1 MCGSLLDMETKRLN
15 VNLPTERHRDFHLFA
30 VSQGATMSDLVA
42 QFVAD
47 EPVLQTL
54 RDMVAEMWPEAKAKD
69 LPIKPDMVLPNG
81 LGGWIW
87 EYRLPSGRR
96 AKVVKTDNGIFLTH

>member
-1 MCGSLLDMETKRLN
+1 MTTKRLN
-15 VNLPTERHRDFHLFA
+15 VNVPVGQHRDFHLFA
-30 VSQGATMSDLVA
+30 ISQGVRMSDLVN

-47 EPVLQTL
+47 EPTLQAL
-54 RDMVAEMWPEAKAKD
+54 RDMVAELRPEAKPKD
-69 LPIKPDMVLPNG
+69 LSIKPDMVLPNG

-96 AKVVKTDNGIFLTH
+96 AKVIKTDNGIFLTH

>member
-1 MCGSLLDMETKRLN
+1 MTTKRLN
-15 VNLPTERHRDFHLFA
+15 VNVPVDQHRDFHLFA
-30 VSQGATMSDLVA
+30 VSQGASMSDLVN

-47 EPVLQTL
+47 APVIQTL
-54 RDMVAEMWPEAKAKD
+54 RDMVDGLWPEAKPRD

-81 LGGWIW
+81 PGGWIW

-96 AKVVKTDNGIFLTH
+96 AKVIKTDDGIFLTH

>member
-1 MCGSLLDMETKRLN
+1 MTTKRLN
-15 VNLPTERHRDFHLFA
+15 VNVPVDQHRDFHLFA
-30 VSQGATMSDLVA
+30 VSQGASMSDLVN

-47 EPVLQTL
+47 EPMIERL
-54 RDMVAEMWPEAKAKD
+54 RDMVAELWPEAKSRD
-69 LPIKPDMVLPNG
+69 LPIKPDIVLPNG
-81 LGGWIW
+81 LGGWVW